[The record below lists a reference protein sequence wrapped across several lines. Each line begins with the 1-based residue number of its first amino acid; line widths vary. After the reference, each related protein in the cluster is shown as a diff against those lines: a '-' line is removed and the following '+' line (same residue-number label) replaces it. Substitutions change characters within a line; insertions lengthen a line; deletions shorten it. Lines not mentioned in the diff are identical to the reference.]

1 MSERRRLRSLL
12 AAVGLVVGLSFLLLG
27 AASPA
32 AADDCSS
39 PADCEETAGYIG
51 VIAVVGGVA
60 AVAAAA
66 AAAVS
71 NTPEGEETD
80 MGIVQVNPAEIEVSA
95 EHEGRVI
102 VTAWHVG
109 ADGVPKRAGFPLS
122 IEVTGGAPLSVTP
135 SEGEGQ
141 LVATVR
147 LTGEPTVETAVLVCR
162 GIYKGEATANVT
174 VRFGDEYELEVY

>member
-1 MSERRRLRSLL
+1 MAALGFAAGASL
-12 AAVGLVVGLSFLLLG
+12 LLLG
-27 AASPA
+27 TAAPA

-51 VIAVVGGVA
+51 VIAVVGGIA

-71 NTPEGEETD
+71 RTPEGEETD
-80 MGIVQVNPAEIEVSA
+80 VGIVQVNPAEIEVTA
-95 EHEGRVI
+95 ETAGQVV

-109 ADGVPKRAGFPLS
+109 ADGVPTRAGFPLS
-122 IEVTGGAPLSVTP
+122 IEVAGGAPLSATP

-147 LTGEPTVETAVLVCR
+147 LTGQPTSETAVLVCR

-174 VRFGDEYELEVY
+174 VRFGDAYELEVY